1 MHLHTQQLLQCHRDL
16 LEELQLQEEAF
27 VTVKSNPALQLA
39 ASLGGA
45 PYLSKP
51 EVLQQ
56 CVRDS
61 GMYFNSQHMQNAH
74 ATFTHSIPFPSLLC
88 FHFCTSEAERITTFL
103 FSYLFVHLEFGMRLK
118 CSINRANFII
128 KHASKL
134 CI

>member
-1 MHLHTQQLLQCHRDL
+1 M
-16 LEELQLQEEAF
+16 
-27 VTVKSNPALQLA
+27 TVKSNPALQLA

-74 ATFTHSIPFPSLLC
+74 ATFTHSIPLPSLLC